1 MVIQKYWRR
10 ALAKRKLLMLKKEKL
25 ERVHS
30 KSASII
36 QVWYSEFLD
45 LKRFNDTFKRVQYD
59 KVLNSILGFY
69 ILSSTLTNIWYLPTT
84 CKTLGYVEHED
95 QTNRSPSFALTGGAV

>member
-1 MVIQKYWRR
+1 
-10 ALAKRKLLMLKKEKL
+10 MLKKEKL

-36 QVWYSEFLD
+36 QVWYSQFLD
-45 LKRFNDTFKRVQYD
+45 LKRFNDIFKRIKYG
-59 KVLNSILGFY
+59 KVFKLNFRLY

-95 QTNRSPSFALTGGAV
+95 QTNRSTYFALTGGAV